1 MPQRWTPKGRPWAF
15 SPGCEAAR
23 RVQRDNVTKSVRR
36 SRRPFVDLS
45 RGVCLRNQRAFHNT
59 VYKSLTCLGILFLSA
74 GLAKA
79 TIQPASHKNSSKRKS
94 SAISSAK
101 RGARLQAVSAKS
113 RKPKVKKVKG
123 QQAIQGDRA
132 REIQTALAREG
143 YLKGEPSGLW
153 DQATK
158 DAMTRY
164 QADHGWQ
171 TKTLPDSRALIQL
184 GLGPDH
190 TNAINAQALPASLPS
205 QPTKNSALPE
215 NRQ

>member
-1 MPQRWTPKGRPWAF
+1 M
-15 SPGCEAAR
+15 
-23 RVQRDNVTKSVRR
+23 
-36 SRRPFVDLS
+36 
-45 RGVCLRNQRAFHNT
+45 CLNNQRFFHT
-59 VYKSLTCLGILFLSA
+59 IFQKSLTCFGILLLISGVA
-74 GLAKA
+74 GAA
-79 TIQPASHKNSSKRKS
+79 TRSTHPKNSSHQKSAVSSRKA
-94 SAISSAK
+94 SAHIEM
-101 RGARLQAVSAKS
+101 VSAKS
-113 RKPKVKKVKG
+113 RKTKIKKVRG

-143 YLKGEPSGLW
+143 YLTGEPTGVW
-153 DQATK
+153 DQRTK

-190 TNAINAQALPASLPS
+190 KNAINAQATPAVLPAQVHPV
-205 QPTKNSALPE
+205 KNSEFPE